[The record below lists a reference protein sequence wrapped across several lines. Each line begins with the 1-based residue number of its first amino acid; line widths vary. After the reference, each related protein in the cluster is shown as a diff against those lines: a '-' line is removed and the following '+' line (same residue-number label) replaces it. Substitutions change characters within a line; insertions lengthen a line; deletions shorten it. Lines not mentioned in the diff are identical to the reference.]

1 MPTKRKPMSIEEVK
15 QFIFA
20 GKAYFT
26 MRSNESG
33 RSEMFI
39 IYKTK
44 DYYMVYSGLAQDPT
58 SSTDFKPDVLLGF
71 IDPNVPLRLNGA
83 PRRRGRR
90 NFYPIHN
97 GKTLGSVR
105 AVDWL
110 LSVLAERVLYRD
122 NVDILNNGFCAKCG
136 RKLTDD
142 VSVDLG
148 FGPTCWKSIRKE
160 VI

>member
-44 DYYMVYSGLAQDPT
+44 HYYMVYSGLAQDPT

-71 IDPNVPLRLNGA
+71 IDPNTPLKLNGT
-83 PRRRGRR
+83 PRRRGRKYL
-90 NFYPIHN
+90 YPIQDS
-97 GKTLGSVR
+97 KTLKSR
-105 AVDWL
+105 RSLDWL
-110 LSVLAERVLYRD
+110 LSVIDEKVLYRM
-122 NVDILNNGFCAKCG
+122 NVEILNNGFCGKCG

-142 VSVDLG
+142 VSVELG
-148 FGPTCWKSIRKE
+148 FGPTC
-160 VI
+160 